1 MNTKIIGD
9 WHEDFSL
16 DELDGEALRVATA
29 LRDYL
34 DSQYTLRDR
43 EVEMDGEVFTLD
55 NCSSGCKLFHKEF
68 SYVYSTNNY
77 QTGGVDY
84 HTKKVKGALFHLVF
98 DGGLLYDVL
107 SPNGDGQLF
116 YGMDAITP
124 IEEILKEYGCEL
136 EPTTSYCYT
145 IWKEESE

>member
-1 MNTKIIGD
+1 MNTLSAGD

-16 DELDGEALRVATA
+16 DELDGEALEVATA
-29 LRDYL
+29 LREHL
-34 DSQYTLRDR
+34 DDKYILRDR
-43 EVEMDGEVFTLD
+43 TVTIDGETFDLD
-55 NCSSGCKLFHKEF
+55 SCSSGCKLFRKEF

-77 QTGGVDY
+77 QTGDTNY
-84 HTKKVKGALFHLVF
+84 HTVESKGLFHLVF

-107 SPNGDGQLF
+107 SPEGDGELF
-116 YGMDAITP
+116 YGIDAITP

-145 IWKEESE
+145 IHKEE

>member
-55 NCSSGCKLFHKEF
+55 NC
-68 SYVYSTNNY
+68 
-77 QTGGVDY
+77 
-84 HTKKVKGALFHLVF
+84 
-98 DGGLLYDVL
+98 
-107 SPNGDGQLF
+107 
-116 YGMDAITP
+116 
-124 IEEILKEYGCEL
+124 
-136 EPTTSYCYT
+136 
-145 IWKEESE
+145 